1 MFWIQ
6 TRNALSILLFH
17 CLLIFRAI
25 SFYFEL
31 CRGSPLFYEE
41 ENIYWKIRTD
51 ALVTALSF
59 FHNLGKL
66 DPFQTSNFT
75 CAESNTN
82 ERKQYIF
89 LICTSWTFET
99 GLKSHAAVVSVHP
112 CGKWQMTNWPIRKR
126 VLSKLCYIHNLI

>member
-41 ENIYWKIRTD
+41 ENISWKIRTD

-89 LICTSWTFET
+89 LICTSSTFET
-99 GLKSHAAVVSVHP
+99 GLKSHASCRQRAP
-112 CGKWQMTNWPIRKR
+112 MRQMANDQLANQKARFIQVMLYT
-126 VLSKLCYIHNLI
+126 